1 MHKWIVAC
9 KAHVK
14 NGIDAKFMHK
24 EKAQPKLNNYNAKA
38 NGLCMS

>member
-1 MHKWIVAC
+1 MEQMQKL
-9 KAHVK
+9 
-14 NGIDAKFMHK
+14 MHK